1 MSEETFHQHC
11 RTDQLFPSTYHSFAP
26 SKAIKIALT
35 QFHQCPHKN
44 EKLGHAETYGCV
56 PVYMCVP
63 VCICAYVYVCVHAS
77 VYM

>member
-11 RTDQLFPSTYHSFAP
+11 RTDQLFPSTYHSFAS

-44 EKLGHAETYGCV
+44 RKLGHTETSH
-56 PVYMCVP
+56 
-63 VCICAYVYVCVHAS
+63 VCTNKRSCEVTVRKWPS
-77 VYM
+77 TS

>member
-11 RTDQLFPSTYHSFAP
+11 RTDQLFPSTYHSFAA

-44 EKLGHAETYGCV
+44 EKLGHAETSH
-56 PVYMCVP
+56 VYTNKRSCEVTVRKWP
-63 VCICAYVYVCVHAS
+63 S
-77 VYM
+77 TS